1 VEVTVMTAIFVTI
14 LGLAFVAEDA
24 RSGTS
29 GRLSA
34 RQIAIVVVAEGI
46 VAFRIVQ
53 LVIR

>member
-1 VEVTVMTAIFVTI
+1 MEVTVMTAIFVTI

-24 RSGTS
+24 RSGAS
-29 GRLSA
+29 GRLSG
-34 RQIAIVVVAEGI
+34 RQVAIVVVTEGV